1 MEPDCEEMEEIRS
14 LLWPGD
20 DYRPVWA
27 TEFLEG
33 LAAKLPDDPRVSG
46 LLACTLTE
54 LGRHGEALAA
64 DLRTVRLAPL
74 DPDAWYNLGCS
85 YSLLEREGEAERAIE
100 RAIALGFGDA
110 GQMEEDD
117 DLAFLRTRPAYA
129 RLLTAIRRAAGKQEV
144 PRRGRGPENGAG

>member
-1 MEPDCEEMEEIRS
+1 MSLDLEELEEIRS

-20 DYRPVWA
+20 DYRPAWA
-27 TEFLEG
+27 AEFLEG
-33 LAAKLPDDPRVSG
+33 LAAKMPDDSRVSG
-46 LLACTLTE
+46 LLACALTE
-54 LGRHGEALAA
+54 LGRHEEALAE
-64 DLRTVRLAPL
+64 DLRTVGLAPL

-100 RAIALGFGDA
+100 RAIELGFGDA

-129 RLLTAIRRAAGKQEV
+129 RLLTAIRRAAGE
-144 PRRGRGPENGAG
+144 